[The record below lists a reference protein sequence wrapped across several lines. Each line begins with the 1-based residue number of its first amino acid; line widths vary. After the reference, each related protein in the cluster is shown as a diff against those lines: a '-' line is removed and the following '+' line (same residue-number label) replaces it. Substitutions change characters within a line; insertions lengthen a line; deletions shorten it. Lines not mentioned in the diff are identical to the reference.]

1 VAEAHPAPRPRA
13 VQERSVRTRER
24 ILEAA
29 VECLAEHGYSLTTT
43 VKIQEIAGV
52 SRGRLLHHFPS
63 KEELLAAAVEHLAT
77 RNFDLLKE
85 EARRFSN
92 DERRIDQAVELL
104 WSIFDTPFFWA
115 AMELWVAARTDEQLR
130 VALHHEERR
139 LATVIPELAEALF
152 GERYI
157 DSPNFESVLSIL
169 VSSMRGEALTMAFA
183 PDDARLEKRLS
194 AWKLMAQELLQASS
208 RS

>member
-1 VAEAHPAPRPRA
+1 VAQTQPAPRTHA
-13 VQERSVRTRER
+13 VQERSVRTREQ

-29 VECLAEHGYSLTTT
+29 VQCLAEYGYALTTT

-63 KEELLAAAVEHLAT
+63 KEELLVAAVEHLAT

-92 DERRIDQAVELL
+92 DERRIDRAVELL

-115 AMELWVAARTDEQLR
+115 AMELWLAARTDEKLR

-139 LATVIPELAEALF
+139 LATVIPELSEALF
-152 GERYI
+152 GKQYVN
-157 DSPNFESVLSIL
+157 SPNFETVLSIL

-183 PDDARLEKRLS
+183 PDDARLQKRLN
-194 AWKLMAQELLQASS
+194 AWRIMAQELLQPPQGE
-208 RS
+208 